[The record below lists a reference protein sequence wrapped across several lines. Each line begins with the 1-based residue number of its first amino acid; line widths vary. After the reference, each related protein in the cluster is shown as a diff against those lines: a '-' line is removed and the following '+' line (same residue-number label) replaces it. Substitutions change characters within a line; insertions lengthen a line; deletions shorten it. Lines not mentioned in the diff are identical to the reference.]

1 MCFIKLDQIK
11 SSQPIRDSN
20 IYIAKGSPKS
30 IPSLWVHHGR
40 LLVGKLKY
48 VLALDQFVAGWMG
61 SSSRRPQTDGLG
73 DLWNRATQMM
83 VEISFVASR
92 LYSMCSFSPRT
103 TNSETCVCKHLL
115 GANVGGT
122 ALLCCIRSVEE
133 GHFAPQGWKKQ
144 KYTMDCCW
152 CWKDWSWFVVC
163 LPAFLWDLGGPS
175 VGRADITRTEVN
187 LCLSH
192 LWRGNF
198 AAPHE
203 SRLVTHWRGRF
214 NVACDILWDNS
225 KLCMW
230 WL

>member
-1 MCFIKLDQIK
+1 MKCQFVCKNLKHFLFYIFYLRNFYMCFIKLDQIK

-48 VLALDQFVAGWMG
+48 VLALDLFVAGWMG

-103 TNSETCVCKHLL
+103 TNSETCVCANIYWGRMWVRRLFYVAFAVLKRAILL
-115 GANVGGT
+115 LRGERSKSTQWIVVDVGRTGVG
-122 ALLCCIRSVEE
+122 LL
-133 GHFAPQGWKKQ
+133 F
-144 KYTMDCCW
+144 
-152 CWKDWSWFVVC
+152 
-163 LPAFLWDLGGPS
+163 AFLPFCGTWEDL
-175 VGRADITRTEVN
+175 
-187 LCLSH
+187 LL
-192 LWRGNF
+192 
-198 AAPHE
+198 AAPT
-203 SRLVTHWRGRF
+203 SRGRKWIYVYHICGGEISLPHM
-214 NVACDILWDNS
+214 NLG
-225 KLCMW
+225 
-230 WL
+230 